1 MHFEYRTDRL
11 SLRVLD
17 ENDANKSLM
26 FYLTGSKLFNTVEP
40 SKPNEFYTL
49 SYQRALLRSEYES
62 FLDGSYL
69 RYYITTIDNPDT
81 IIGTASYGQITK
93 GVYHS
98 CILGYKLHPNY
109 HKQGYA
115 LEALTALNHAVFTEH
130 HMHRIEAF
138 VLPHNEPSI
147 RLLMRLGFEC
157 EGMARSVIRLDNGY
171 TDHLRFARINPFD

>member
-11 SLRVLD
+11 SLRVL
-17 ENDANKSLM
+17 EEKDANKSLM
-26 FYLTGSKLFNTVEP
+26 FYLTGSRLFNTVEP
-40 SKPNEFYTL
+40 SKP
-49 SYQRALLRSEYES
+49 QALLRSEYEA

-69 RYYITTIDNPDT
+69 RYYITRLDDPDT
-81 IIGTASYGQITK
+81 IIGTASYGHITK

-98 CILGYKLHPNY
+98 CILGYKLHPDY

-138 VLPHNEPSI
+138 VLQHNEPSI
-147 RLLMRLGFEC
+147 RLLLRLGFEC
-157 EGMARSVIRLDNGY
+157 EGIARSVIRLDNGY